1 MFKLLTQIVDD
12 ILWPSVFVVFFW
24 LVFFTNEAYLLH
36 LNNFG
41 VQPREVQGL
50 IGILFMP
57 FLHGDF
63 THLFSN
69 TIPFMVSASFIF
81 HFFKLRSWRIFIG
94 IWLISGLGIWLLG
107 EERTVHIGASGLVY
121 GMVAF
126 LMTSGFIRR
135 NKHLTAVAFILVF
148 LYGSMIWG
156 LFPQYSW
163 VHDMNISW
171 EGHLFGAL
179 SGIALAF
186 LYRKIGPQNDPDP
199 FEEDEVMPQWWVD
212 MENEQRAMEEMTRQ
226 QHPGITFTYK
236 PKPKDTDSNN
246 Q

>member
-1 MFKLLTQIVDD
+1 MLKFITQIVDD

-24 LVFFTNEAYLLH
+24 LTFFMNEAYLLH

-41 VQPREVQGL
+41 VRPGETEGL
-50 IGILFMP
+50 LGIVTMP

-69 TIPFMVSASFIF
+69 TIPFLVSASFIF
-81 HFFKLRSWRIFIG
+81 HFFKNKSWRIFIG

-107 EERTVHIGASGLVY
+107 EERTIHIGASGLVY

-126 LMTSGFIRR
+126 LMTSGFIRK

-148 LYGSMIWG
+148 MYGSMIWG

-163 VHDMNISW
+163 VKEMNISW

-179 SGIALAF
+179 SGIGIAF
-186 LYRKIGPQNDPDP
+186 MYRKVGPQDDPDP
-199 FEEDEVMPQWWVD
+199 FEEEDELPQWWID
-212 MENEQRAMEEMTRQ
+212 MENEKKALEELKRQ
-226 QHPGITFTYK
+226 QSPTVHFTYK
-236 PKPKDTDSNN
+236 PKDQADK
-246 Q
+246 